1 MKNGNGKKV
10 ESYIAH
16 ASVKTGA
23 SARAIL
29 SAYKI
34 EVRFLGGLTTAQKN
48 AFKGAADRWSKVIV
62 GDVPSV
68 MIGGEIIDDIL
79 DFSPGRGHRRPRR
92 YSRPGGSYPSAA
104 GIGWGQCIPSS

>member
-16 ASVKTGA
+16 ASVKAGA

-48 AFKGAADRWSKVIV
+48 AFKGAADRWSKV
-62 GDVPSV
+62 S
-68 MIGGEIIDDIL
+68 
-79 DFSPGRGHRRPRR
+79 
-92 YSRPGGSYPSAA
+92 
-104 GIGWGQCIPSS
+104 GQCERTTNSSAPTMSRV

>member
-16 ASVKTGA
+16 ASVKAGA

-48 AFKGAADRWSKVIV
+48 AFKGAADRWSNSIRAVRTNN
-62 GDVPSV
+62 
-68 MIGGEIIDDIL
+68 ELERADDEPRL
-79 DFSPGRGHRRPRR
+79 SRRSLTKQEEEKRSCSNTR
-92 YSRPGGSYPSAA
+92 
-104 GIGWGQCIPSS
+104 